1 MKYLKIAAVT
11 IILIVLHLLIG
22 NKDLFIQDL
31 FFKIRGP
38 IKHSD
43 DIRIAAIDNVSIN
56 VTGNWPWSRV
66 NWRTSPR
73 TGASSETVSAT
84 MSRAPA

>member
-22 NKDLFIQDL
+22 NRDLLIQDL

-56 VTGNWPWSRV
+56 VTGNWPWSRAKIGELIDSGKQV
-66 NWRTSPR
+66 NIDEFLTKH
-73 TGASSETVSAT
+73 SA
-84 MSRAPA
+84 